1 MEILSRAFRA
11 RLRLAPYCAAL
22 VMTLAAGLAQSVS
35 AQAQTAQEA
44 VQEGVALFQ
53 EGRIPEAIDRLRRA
67 GEVFPE
73 EPMVWMVLG
82 QVYEASRQP
91 QAAIPLSR
99 KVIELAP
106 TSEDAKRAAARLGQ
120 LGRDPATYEAA
131 QRDFQAAVQAFTARD
146 LAAAEV
152 DFLKVL
158 ERIPTHLPSLLFLGT
173 VAEQS
178 GRDEEALS
186 RWTAAVGVD
195 ATFYP
200 AQVNLGRLYER
211 REQVAD
217 AVAAYRAAVE
227 TNVQHPD
234 VQFAARRLTQ
244 LGATPEQARQ
254 VRQWLEDAAQAIT
267 AGRVEEAR
275 QAFERVLAVLP
286 THAPA
291 SLALALMA
299 AKRGQTINAVR
310 ILKKG
315 LEGDPDYYPALFLL
329 AEIESGHGQFE
340 QAMEHYTRVLALA
353 GPRREGIEA
362 RRRLPRLEEAVANL
376 KTIKVTLFIEARNA
390 FNEGIEAFQKQ
401 DNETA
406 FKAFSRAMA
415 LDEKN
420 PYYVFNRGLAAFNL
434 GNNLVAAE
442 SFNRVIALE
451 PTFGLAHFWLGVL
464 FQASA
469 EQARDAGSL
478 PEAEAEYKATVEK
491 FSSAI
496 QHGEGA
502 WFIEEAQ
509 KRRGE
514 AVAYLQQYQ
523 ESLGYITVG
532 GVLGAQ
538 NRLDEALAVF
548 TASAKRFPYDYQPF
562 LNIGAILTDRKQ
574 YAEAQ
579 EVLEHA
585 AKVNPKSP
593 KPHLQMGFL
602 FEEQKRLDDAAAA
615 YRKVME
621 LAPDSP
627 EPHASL
633 GTVLMQ
639 KEAYPEATTE
649 FERAVDLSGGTSTPI
664 VHWTLAFLYSQSG
677 RNTQALRQ
685 YRITRDLLVGRT
697 EPEAVDLRRASEDNI
712 ATLEQRLRPY
722 RFTLRATPWAYDTNI
737 GSRANPVGE
746 ASSQIGGTVSYWLV
760 NEEKLKVRGTLDHSE
775 VYYLL
780 FRQVVDTSTGVG
792 AAVDYAASPVVDVN
806 GGYRWSYSH
815 GSTGPQALS
824 QSLSGSLTKRG
835 QLPSGLTLGLSYV
848 TSSGLGESTVR
859 VATLGYSLGMN
870 QALGKAGS
878 ISTSFS
884 ASSNDHNRRD
894 QVSQYKAIGFGY
906 SRPLWGGVNASFTY
920 NVGDRKS
927 VNPTREQ
934 DPTTGRSSLVFRQ
947 NTSKTYGLDFSYQ
960 FRNDLILS
968 LGMNLERN
976 EANFSL
982 DRSEDLEELLNN
994 LVQAAGTF
1002 RKQTMSLSVS
1012 KTF

>member
-99 KVIELAP
+99 KLIELAP

-120 LGRDPATYEAA
+120 VGRDPATYEAA

-152 DFLKVL
+152 GFLKVL
-158 ERIPTHLPSLLFLGT
+158 DRIPTHLPSLLFLGT
-173 VAEQS
+173 VAEQI

-211 REQVAD
+211 RDRVED
-217 AVAAYRAAVE
+217 AVSAYRAAVE
-227 TNVQHPD
+227 TGATHPD

-244 LGATPEQARQ
+244 LGATPDQARQ
-254 VRQWLEDAAQAIT
+254 VRQWLEDAAKAISE
-267 AGRVEEAR
+267 GRIDDAR

-299 AKRGQTINAVR
+299 AKRGQTIDAVR

-649 FERAVDLSGGTSTPI
+649 FE
-664 VHWTLAFLYSQSG
+664 Q
-677 RNTQALRQ
+677 
-685 YRITRDLLVGRT
+685 
-697 EPEAVDLRRASEDNI
+697 AVDLRRASEDNI

-760 NEEKLKVRGTLDHSE
+760 NEEKLKVRGTLDPSE

-859 VATLGYSLGMN
+859 AATLGYSLGMN

-920 NVGDRKS
+920 NVGFRDF